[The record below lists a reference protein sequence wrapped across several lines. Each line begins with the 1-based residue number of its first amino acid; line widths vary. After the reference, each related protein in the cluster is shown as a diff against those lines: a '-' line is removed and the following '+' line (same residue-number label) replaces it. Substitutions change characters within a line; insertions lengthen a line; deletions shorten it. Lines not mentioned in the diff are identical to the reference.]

1 MAVVECLPFC
11 PLDDES
17 MDSDDTLLVA
27 DVIDAFGGVTSR
39 FSELL
44 RELQIGRESGSGLF
58 SMVMPMMDSGRVVP
72 VLAILY
78 ATNFTVE
85 L

>member
-44 RELQIGRESGSGLF
+44 RELQIGGKMEADYS
-58 SMVMPMMDSGRVVP
+58 VW
-72 VLAILY
+72 
-78 ATNFTVE
+78 
-85 L
+85 